1 MATVRMKTWELAI
14 RLELAGR
21 LVIGGLMLLFTTN
34 LGSQTMESLEKV
46 ENAVSRRYRNFVLGM
61 SSNEVKDNLALDNW
75 FDYRGDP
82 DLSLLQRPRA
92 SVIDTEG
99 TLFISRALFQFE
111 DDSLISIVLELNL
124 QTLDWYTVYSALENK
139 YGTPS
144 NLSPSRIVWEDT
156 HTRLTMEKPLTVKY
170 LDRTVFEAALEEDSN
185 RKAWLAQA
193 RGEFL
198 DEF

>member
-1 MATVRMKTWELAI
+1 
-14 RLELAGR
+14 
-21 LVIGGLMLLFTTN
+21 MLLFTTN

>member
-1 MATVRMKTWELAI
+1 MKTWELAI